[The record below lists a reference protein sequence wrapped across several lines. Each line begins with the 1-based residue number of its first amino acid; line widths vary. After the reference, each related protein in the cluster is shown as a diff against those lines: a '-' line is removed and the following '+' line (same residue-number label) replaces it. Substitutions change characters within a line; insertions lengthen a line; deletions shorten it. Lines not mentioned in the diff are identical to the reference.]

1 MRAGSAKVVGD
12 PGLSAKASQAL
23 ALKYGWQ
30 FVLLTVASRLFRRIG
45 RRVIL
50 EFSID

>member
-1 MRAGSAKVVGD
+1 VGD
-12 PGLSAKASQAL
+12 PGLSPKASQAL

-30 FVLLTVASRLFRRIG
+30 FVLLTVASRLFGRIG